1 LLLLPNPRDINDLLK
16 QIRRERPSFVTAVPA
31 LFTALLNHP
40 DVIAGKADFSSIR
53 VCISGAAPLMGETKR
68 RFEALTGGRI
78 IEGYSLTEAMMAT
91 LVNPVNGP
99 NKPGSVGMPLPD
111 VEVTIVDSDTGEQEL
126 RAHDI
131 GEIVISAPQL
141 MAGYWQNPG
150 ETALVLRS
158 RGDGRRW
165 LYTGDLGYLDS
176 DGYLFIV
183 DRKKDLIKTSG
194 YQVWPREVEEV
205 LASHPAI
212 AEVGVSGVPDASK
225 GEYVKAWV
233 VLARD
238 QSVSE
243 EELRAFCRRCL
254 APYKVPRQFEFRSE
268 LPKTLSGK
276 VLRRALASGR

>member
-1 LLLLPNPRDINDLLK
+1 
-16 QIRRERPSFVTAVPA
+16 
-31 LFTALLNHP
+31 
-40 DVIAGKADFSSIR
+40 
-53 VCISGAAPLMGETKR
+53 
-68 RFEALTGGRI
+68 
-78 IEGYSLTEAMMAT
+78 
-91 LVNPVNGP
+91 
-99 NKPGSVGMPLPD
+99 MPLPD

-212 AEVGVSGVPDASK
+212 AEPWPPNDNLRRAFTDKHRYEQASRCCYRSRLDYRSRT
-225 GEYVKAWV
+225 GRCT
-233 VLARD
+233 VLAASRQRGERD
-238 QSVSE
+238 SPDH
-243 EELRAFCRRCL
+243 LLRCL
-254 APYKVPRQFEFRSE
+254 AVRVSRRRRSRVRGAVR
-268 LPKTLSGK
+268 PD
-276 VLRRALASGR
+276 RD